1 MPPTTVVAPGDVAVR
16 APHFRYLEWGP
27 IIAGALGA
35 AAISFVLFAFGA
47 ALGLSSVSPY
57 PYRGLSASTFF
68 IVAALYMAMVQ
79 VVSYAA
85 GGYLAGRMR
94 TPWLDGVVAER
105 HFRDGAHGFAVW
117 AISLIVSGG
126 LLASGAGGVLKT
138 ATEAASVVTAGTG
151 AAAVN
156 RLSMEPSDYAT
167 DYLLRPGPAA
177 PAVAAAPA
185 ATPAAPA
192 TMPTDGTA
200 ATPAPMPAAPAMQAA
215 APKPLMD
222 RAPISRLFVSSL
234 KNGSLAAPDRAYL
247 VQVVSQ
253 ETGVSQAEAEKRV
266 DQAYV
271 QAKDAEQKA
280 RDLANE
286 ARKKAALAGFLT
298 AATLAL
304 ACATACVAAGMGGKD
319 RDEETAHT
327 YWFGA
332 TRFW

>member
-1 MPPTTVVAPGDVAVR
+1 MPPTTGIVAPSDVAVR
-16 APHFRYLEWGP
+16 PPHFRYLEWGP

-79 VVSYAA
+79 VVSYSA

-94 TPWLDGVVAER
+94 MPWLDGTLAER

-117 AISLIVSGG
+117 AIALLVSGG
-126 LLASGAGGVLKT
+126 MLASGVGGVLKT

-156 RLSMEPSDYAT
+156 RLSMEPADYAT

-177 PAVAAAPA
+177 SGDAAAATPATGGQPAAAAAPA
-185 ATPAAPA
+185 
-192 TMPTDGTA
+192 
-200 ATPAPMPAAPAMQAA
+200 
-215 APKPLMD
+215 D
-222 RAPISRLFVSSL
+222 RAPLTRLFTASL
-234 KNGSLAAPDRAYL
+234 KNGSLPAPDRTYMA
-247 VQVVSQ
+247 QVVSQ
-253 ETGVSQAEAEKRV
+253 QTGLPQAEAEKRV
-266 DQAYV
+266 DAAYA

-280 RDLANE
+280 RDLANA
-286 ARKKAALAGFLT
+286 ARKKTALAGFLT

-304 ACATACVAAGMGGKD
+304 ACAAACVAAGMGGKD
-319 RDEETAHT
+319 RDDETVHS

-332 TRFW
+332 SRFW

>member
-1 MPPTTVVAPGDVAVR
+1 MPPTTVVAPGDVSAR

-35 AAISFVLFAFGA
+35 AAISFVLLAFGT

-79 VVSYAA
+79 VVSYAV

-94 TPWLDGVVAER
+94 TPWLDGVVTER
-105 HFRDGAHGFAVW
+105 HFRVGALGFAVW
-117 AISLIVSGG
+117 AISLLVSGG
-126 LLASGAGGVLKT
+126 LLASGVGGVLKT

-156 RLSMEPSDYAT
+156 RLSMEPADYAT
-167 DYLLRPGPAA
+167 DYLLRPGPDA

-185 ATPAAPA
+185 PMPVAPA
-192 TMPTDGTA
+192 TAPTDGTA
-200 ATPAPMPAAPAMQAA
+200 ATPAPAAPAMQAA
-215 APKPLMD
+215 APKPAMD
-222 RAPISRLFVSSL
+222 RAPITRLFTASL

-253 ETGVSQAEAEKRV
+253 QTGVSQAEAEKRV
-266 DQAYV
+266 DAAYV
-271 QAKDAEQKA
+271 QAKNAEQKA

-298 AATLAL
+298 AATLAI
-304 ACATACVAAGMGGKD
+304 ACAAACVAAGMGGKD

-327 YWFGA
+327 YWLGA